1 MLNETRT
8 ELPLNDIPKNY
19 ACIIVKIVV

>member
-8 ELPLNDIPKNY
+8 SN
-19 ACIIVKIVV
+19 IVPQ